1 MTILEVENV
10 VKKFGDYKAT
20 NNVSFN
26 VDQGTIYGLLGPN
39 GAGKTTLIRMI
50 TNIYKPDEGIIR
62 LEGNE
67 VSPAI
72 QERIG
77 YLPEERGLYKKIK
90 VIDQLIYF
98 GTLKGMTSHAARL
111 SAMDW
116 LARLNAVDFAQK
128 KVQEL
133 SKGMAQKVQFI
144 ATVLHNPPFLILDEP
159 FSGFDPVNA
168 ELLRHSIL
176 ELKKQGTTIILS
188 THVMQQVEEMCDEIT
203 LISKGKAILQGS
215 VREIKRQH
223 GRDIL
228 ILETDGDTSFLD
240 SIGGINIVNKTAGRA
255 EIRVGGDQDLAK
267 HILEEAIKCCTI
279 YRYELLEPHLN
290 QIFIDTV
297 SDDEEYILT
306 DDGGVAK

>member
-1 MTILEVENV
+1 MAILEVRDV
-10 VKKFGDYKAT
+10 VKRFGNYKAS
-20 NNVSFN
+20 NNISLSVEEGS
-26 VDQGTIYGLLGPN
+26 IYGLLGPN

-50 TNIYKPDEGIIR
+50 TNIYKPDEGEIR
-62 LEGNE
+62 LQGEV

-98 GTLKGMTSHAARL
+98 GSLKGMSSTKARMAA
-111 SAMDW
+111 MEW
-116 LARLNAVDFAQK
+116 LAKLNAIDFAQK

-144 ATVLHNPPFLILDEP
+144 ATILHNPPFLILDEP

-168 ELLRHSIL
+168 ELL
-176 ELKKQGTTIILS
+176 KQTVLDLRKAGTTIILS

-203 LISKGKAILQGS
+203 LINKGRAILQGK
-215 VREIKRQH
+215 VRDIKKRH
-223 GRDIL
+223 GRDRL
-228 ILETDGDTSFLD
+228 ILEFEGDDSFLNKYQNLEF
-240 SIGGINIVNKTAGRA
+240 INRSSSRA
-255 EIRVGGDQDLAK
+255 EIRINGDGELAQD
-267 HILEEAIKCCTI
+267 ILKSAMDCCTL
-279 YRYELLEPHLN
+279 YRYELVEPHLN

-297 SDDEEYILT
+297 SDKEYVLTEE
-306 DDGGVAK
+306 GGVA